1 MDEPAETTERYL
13 DVGEVAKVL
22 GVTEMTV
29 YRWARRGQLPARRFG
44 RSLRFLLSDC
54 DAAARLREMAT
65 RPARG
70 E

>member
-1 MDEPAETTERYL
+1 MDEPAEKAERYL

-54 DAAARLREMAT
+54 DSAARLRELSNRTA
-65 RPARG
+65 G